1 MTINVDALNHF
12 STTNSTW
19 LRLSFFNQNNV
30 YISVNSVNWIC
41 TQELLYHCSTLLFK
55 KDILIMIECTFFS
68 HSTKLQKYAHF
79 QITVFTYYL
88 QYISIVFSFALTFS
102 PFFTVYNSFL
112 TMYKFCGK
120 YFRETPSL
128 LNEATFNVHAIIYV
142 TFILWQCCTVIETLH
157 LFLNILIILL
167 MHTQRQNCVLVYHK
181 IIKWV

>member
-1 MTINVDALNHF
+1 MTLFLLLSWYSTINGDALNHF

-30 YISVNSVNWIC
+30 YISVNSVIFFC

-55 KDILIMIECTFFS
+55 KDILIMIDCTFFS

-102 PFFTVYNSFL
+102 PF
-112 TMYKFCGK
+112 
-120 YFRETPSL
+120 L
-128 LNEATFNVHAIIYV
+128 LYIT
-142 TFILWQCCTVIETLH
+142 
-157 LFLNILIILL
+157 LFLPCINSVGSISAKPQAYL
-167 MHTQRQNCVLVYHK
+167 MKLHSMCMP
-181 IIKWV
+181 